1 MPIIINLET
10 IKDEFLLDRIYRA
23 QEIENLL
30 CELEAITI
38 KIAKG
43 EASQDDLDRCQRIED
58 VNLVNATDS
67 FRRHM
72 EGSGSNVLVYRN
84 SNAMTI
90 RTIALDFLRSIQM
103 ATRNS

>member
-10 IKDEFLLDRIYRA
+10 IKDDFLLDRIYRA
-23 QEIENLL
+23 QDIELL
-30 CELEAITI
+30 LWELEEITI

-43 EASQDDLDRCQRIED
+43 EASQDDIDLSHRIED
-58 VNLVNATDS
+58 VYLVNATDS

-84 SNAMTI
+84 ANAMTI

-103 ATRNS
+103 ATNKA